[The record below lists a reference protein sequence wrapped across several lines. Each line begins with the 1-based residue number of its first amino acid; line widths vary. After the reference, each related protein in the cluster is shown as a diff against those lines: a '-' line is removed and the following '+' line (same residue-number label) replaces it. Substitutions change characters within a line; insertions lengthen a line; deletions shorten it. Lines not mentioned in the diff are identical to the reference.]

1 MKNCIAKIR
10 KSKNMSQQQLADD
23 IHTNRAYLSKIENG
37 ISIPSVK
44 LGVRIA
50 EALGINVEDI
60 FLQIPYDMN
69 DKAPSILPKLL
80 RVVSESSK
88 NRKRVNE

>member
-1 MKNCIAKIR
+1 MKNRIAEIR
-10 KSKNMSQQQLADD
+10 KSKNMSQQQLADN

-50 EALGINVEDI
+50 EVLGINVENI
-60 FLQIPYDMN
+60 FFADPVRHELQGTEHS
-69 DKAPSILPKLL
+69 DKVTA
-80 RVVSESSK
+80 SS
-88 NRKRVNE
+88 

>member
-60 FLQIPYDMN
+60 FFADSVRHERQGAEHSAKIT
-69 DKAPSILPKLL
+69 A
-80 RVVSESSK
+80 SS
-88 NRKRVNE
+88 

>member
-60 FLQIPYDMN
+60 FFTDSVRYERQDTKHS
-69 DKAPSILPKLL
+69 DKITA
-80 RVVSESSK
+80 SS
-88 NRKRVNE
+88 

>member
-60 FLQIPYDMN
+60 FFVDSVRHELQDT
-69 DKAPSILPKLL
+69 KHSAQK
-80 RVVSESSK
+80 VST
-88 NRKRVNE
+88 

>member
-1 MKNCIAKIR
+1 MKNRIAEIR
-10 KSKNMSQQQLADD
+10 KSKKMSQQQLADN

-50 EALGINVEDI
+50 EVLGINVENI
-60 FLQIPYDMN
+60 FFADPVRHEQQDAEHS
-69 DKAPSILPKLL
+69 DKVTA
-80 RVVSESSK
+80 SS
-88 NRKRVNE
+88 